1 MSHVFTKTLTANIM
15 KKLLSIIAFVFLLT
29 FTSCI
34 IQNTKTE
41 DCNIETVKVIKIT
54 EGTSYDIVF
63 KDDGN
68 DSYYINKGLGQGLNL
83 DSLNA
88 KVLNKTVTLHL
99 AKVLGGITSGHVSQ
113 LATEDEVII
122 TEFN

>member
-1 MSHVFTKTLTANIM
+1 MS
-15 KKLLSIIAFVFLLT
+15 FLLT

-99 AKVLGGITSGHVSQ
+99 AKVLGGITSGHISQ
-113 LATEDEVII
+113 LETEDEII
-122 TEFN
+122 FTEFN